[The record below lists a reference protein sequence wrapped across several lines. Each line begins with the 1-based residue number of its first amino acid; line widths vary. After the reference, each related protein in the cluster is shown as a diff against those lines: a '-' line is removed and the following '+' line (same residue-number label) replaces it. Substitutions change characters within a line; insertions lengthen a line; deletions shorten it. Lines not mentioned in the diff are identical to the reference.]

1 MARYVQMWKQVGAPG
16 GDGLITVWR
25 CYDLTTVNAGTP
37 EQDNVVGP
45 HMNTT
50 NATRPAGFN
59 RNGSFFVDNA
69 TGSRVAGVTLRFT
82 DTATGQQWDVPVV
95 IPKGRSVYTA
105 AEFASFTADSPSG
118 SYTHPDQYGMHPIFT
133 EA

>member
-25 CYDLTTVNAGTP
+25 CYDLTYDPVA
-37 EQDNVVGP
+37 EDNIVGD

-59 RNGSFFVDNA
+59 RNGCFFVDNA
-69 TGSRVAGVTLRFT
+69 TGSRIKGVTLRFT
-82 DTATGQQWDVPVV
+82 EQATGETWDATVNV
-95 IPKGRSVYTA
+95 PKGRSVYTA
-105 AEFASFTADSPSG
+105 AEFASFTSAAPGGPYTSPN
-118 SYTHPDQYGMHPIFT
+118 QYGMHPIFQ
-133 EA
+133 E